1 MITTTVKPPLPVHT
15 VESQRSELRSFLGS
29 RAMNHNQVYHP
40 RVFFFFHNRSKV
52 YWLRCKVAPKDIWHS
67 AALKRLE
74 ECGESLFL
82 SDDYD
87 LVESYIIEYSGL
99 KAFINETTLYC
110 GMYHK
115 LLRQACLRCTYNLPP

>member
-1 MITTTVKPPLPVHT
+1 MQ
-15 VESQRSELRSFLGS
+15 S
-29 RAMNHNQVYHP
+29 
-40 RVFFFFHNRSKV
+40 
-52 YWLRCKVAPKDIWHS
+52 CPKDIWHS

-74 ECGESLFL
+74 ECGGSLFL

-115 LLRQACLRCTYNLPP
+115 LLRQACQRCTYNLPP